1 MNIELHNG
9 DCLEVMKNMPDKSV
23 DCIIT
28 DPPYELSNH
37 GYGKTEL
44 SNRKIVK
51 DKHIDFISN

>member
-1 MNIELHNG
+1 MELYNG
-9 DCLEVMKNMPDKSV
+9 DYLEVMKNIPDKSV

-37 GYGKTEL
+37 GGVGKTEF

-51 DKHIDFISN
+51 MRS